1 MVDDLTTIIA
11 GVPIHH
17 IYKDRCPGSG
27 WTLFEFEHKFDQE
40 TGLWTDMWLFDGL
53 PVVSSSYSPESWT
66 HGNNFHLAQAS
77 GSSQSEASVSVR
89 NFCYQEL

>member
-1 MVDDLTTIIA
+1 MSIRSVVFA
-11 GVPIHH
+11 G
-17 IYKDRCPGSG
+17 CGGNG
-27 WTLFEFEHKFDQE
+27 WTLFEFEHKFDKE
-40 TGLWTDMWLFDGL
+40 AGLWTDMWLFDGI